1 MSNNKS
7 NVYNTKLFKRLLTYV
22 RSYNRIFIT
31 SIFSV
36 IGLSVFGALR
46 PVILEKI
53 VDENLTQYSYDFFA
67 QYILIMILLL
77 VLEVFSNYSFIY
89 NAGLLGQS
97 VVKDIRVKL
106 FNHIQNFKMKYY
118 DKSSV
123 GILITRTVTDM
134 ERIADIFGQGL
145 FMILSDILKMLIVA
159 IVMISMNRELSLIV
173 FISLP
178 FILLATKIFQK
189 YMKSAFDEV
198 RNEVANLNSFVQERV
213 TGINVLQ
220 LFAREKVESEKFK
233 QINERHKKAWLKTV
247 WYNSI
252 FFPVAEIF
260 SSLTLGLVVW
270 YGGMNTVL
278 ENTASLGELTAF
290 IMMIPMLFRPLYQIA
305 NKFNTLLM
313 GMVAAERVFK
323 ILDTESSINDDGK
336 KTATKIKG
344 KIRYENINFSYNE
357 TEKVIENFNLEIKAG
372 TTNAIVGATGSGKST
387 IIKLL
392 NRFYNLNNG
401 AIYIDDIN
409 IEEYK
414 VSSLRKNIG
423 FVSQDVHLFSDT
435 ILNNITLKNTDIP
448 FLRVKNAAKEIEIDE
463 FISSLPEGYNYNVRE
478 RGAGI
483 STGQRQLISFLRAY
497 LKDPQ
502 ILVLDEATSSIDTD
516 SELLIQNAIEKIT
529 KNRTSIIIAHRL
541 STIMKA
547 DNIIVM
553 DKGKIVEQGTH
564 SGLITNKDG
573 FYKKLYDAQLKKE
586 GSLIID

>member
-1 MSNNKS
+1 MSSKTK
-7 NVYNTKLFKRLLTYV
+7 VYNFKLFKRLLNYIK
-22 RSYNRIFIT
+22 SYRQIFVI
-31 SIFSV
+31 SIISV
-36 IGLSVFGALR
+36 FGLSVFGALR
-46 PVILEKI
+46 PVVLEKI
-53 VDENLTQYSYDFFA
+53 VDENLTSSNYDFFLE
-67 QYILIMILLL
+67 YIILMITLL
-77 VLEVFSNYSFIY
+77 VLEVVSNYSFIF

-106 FNHIQNFKMKYY
+106 FDHIQDFKMKYY

-145 FMILSDILKMLIVA
+145 FMIISDILKMLIVA
-159 IVMISMNRELSLIV
+159 IVMIYMNWELSLIV
-173 FISLP
+173 FFSLP

-189 YMKSAFDEV
+189 YMKLAFDEV

-213 TGINVLQ
+213 TGMNVLQ
-220 LFAREKVESEKFK
+220 LFAREKIELEKFK
-233 QINERHKKAWLKTV
+233 KINERHKKAWLKTV

-278 ENTASLGELTAF
+278 DNTASIGQLTAF
-290 IMMIPMLFRPLYQIA
+290 IMMIPMLFRPLNQIA

-313 GMVAAERVFK
+313 GMVAAERVFN
-323 ILDTESSINDDGK
+323 ILDTDSLIQDRGTKNADTIEG
-336 KTATKIKG
+336 KIK
-344 KIRYENINFSYNE
+344 YENVNFSYNKR
-357 TEKVIENFNLEIKAG
+357 EKIIEDLTLEINPGSK
-372 TTNAIVGATGSGKST
+372 NAIVGATGSGKST

-392 NRFYNLNNG
+392 NRFYELDSG
-401 AIYIDDIN
+401 SIYIDNIN
-409 IEEYK
+409 IRDYSI
-414 VSSLRKNIG
+414 SSLRRNIA

-435 ILNNITLKNTDIP
+435 ILNNITLQNNNIS
-448 FLRVKNAAKEIEIDE
+448 FLRVKDAAKDIKIDD
-463 FISSLPEGYNYNVRE
+463 FISSLPNGYNYDVKE
-478 RGAGI
+478 RGVGL

-497 LKDPQ
+497 IKNPQ

-547 DNIIVM
+547 DKIIVM
-553 DKGKIVEQGTH
+553 DRGKIVETGSHEDLLKNINGRYQ
-564 SGLITNKDG
+564 
-573 FYKKLYDAQLKKE
+573 KLYKAQLRKE
-586 GSLIID
+586 NNYILD

>member
-1 MSNNKS
+1 MSSKTK
-7 NVYNTKLFKRLLTYV
+7 VYNFKLFKRLLKYIK
-22 RSYNRIFIT
+22 SYRYIFVI
-31 SIFSV
+31 SIISV
-36 IGLSVFGALR
+36 FGLSIFGALR
-46 PVILEKI
+46 PVVLEKI
-53 VDENLTQYSYDFFA
+53 VDENLTASNYDFFLE
-67 QYILIMILLL
+67 YIILMVALL
-77 VLEVFSNYSFIY
+77 VLEVVSNYSFIF

-106 FNHIQNFKMKYY
+106 FDHIQDFKMKYY

-145 FMILSDILKMLIVA
+145 FMIISDVLKMLIVA
-159 IVMISMNRELSLIV
+159 IVMIYMNWELSLIV
-173 FISLP
+173 FLSLP

-189 YMKSAFDEV
+189 YMKLAFDEV

-213 TGINVLQ
+213 TGMNVLQ
-220 LFAREKVESEKFK
+220 LFAREKIELEKFK
-233 QINERHKKAWLKTV
+233 KINERHKKAWLKTV

-278 ENTASLGELTAF
+278 DNTASIGQLTAF
-290 IMMIPMLFRPLYQIA
+290 IMMIPMLFRPLNQIA

-313 GMVAAERVFK
+313 GMVAAERVFN
-323 ILDTESSINDDGK
+323 ILDTDSLIQDRGTKNADTIQG
-336 KTATKIKG
+336 KIK
-344 KIRYENINFSYNE
+344 YENVNFSYNKR
-357 TEKVIENFNLEIKAG
+357 EKIIEDLSLEINPGSK
-372 TTNAIVGATGSGKST
+372 NAIVGATGSGKST

-392 NRFYNLNNG
+392 NRFYELDSG
-401 AIYIDDIN
+401 SIYIDNIN
-409 IEEYK
+409 IRDYSI
-414 VSSLRKNIG
+414 SSLRRNIA

-435 ILNNITLKNTDIP
+435 ILNNITLQNNNIS
-448 FLRVKNAAKEIEIDE
+448 FLRVKDAAKDIKIDD
-463 FISSLPEGYNYNVRE
+463 FISSLPNGYNYNVKE
-478 RGAGI
+478 RGVGL

-497 LKDPQ
+497 IKNPQ

-553 DKGKIVEQGTH
+553 DRGKIVETGTH
-564 SGLITNKDG
+564 EDLLKNVNGR
-573 FYKKLYDAQLKKE
+573 YQKLYKAQLRKE
-586 GSLIID
+586 NKYILD

>member
-1 MSNNKS
+1 MSKKVNI
-7 NVYNTKLFKRLLTYV
+7 YNIGLFKRLLRYV
-22 RSYNRIFIT
+22 KSYKHIFII

-36 IGLSVFGALR
+36 FGLSIFGALR

-53 VDENLTQYSYDFFA
+53 VDENLTQYSFDFFL
-67 QYILIMILLL
+67 QYILLMVLLL
-77 VLEVFSNYSFIY
+77 VLEVISNYSFIF

-106 FNHIQNFKMKYY
+106 FNHIQAFKMKYY
-118 DKSSV
+118 DKSSI

-159 IVMISMNRELSLIV
+159 IVMITMNWELSLIV

-178 FILLATKIFQK
+178 FILLATKVFQK
-189 YMKSAFDEV
+189 YMKLAFDEV

-213 TGINVLQ
+213 TGISILQ
-220 LFAREKVESEKFK
+220 LFAREKIEFEKFK
-233 QINERHKKAWLKTV
+233 KINERHKKAWLKTV

-278 ENTASLGELTAF
+278 DNTASLGELTAF

-305 NKFNTLLM
+305 NKFNTLIM
-313 GMVAAERVFK
+313 GMVAAERVFN
-323 ILDTESSINDDGK
+323 ILDTESSIQDNGL
-336 KTATKIKG
+336 KTAHNIKG
-344 KIRYENINFSYNE
+344 KISYKNVDFSYNRE
-357 TEKVIENFNLEIKAG
+357 EKVIKNFNLEIQPG
-372 TTNAIVGATGSGKST
+372 STNAIVGATGSGKST

-392 NRFYNLNNG
+392 NRFYDLNQG
-401 AIYIDDIN
+401 EIYIDDVNVKQYSI
-409 IEEYK
+409 
-414 VSSLRKNIG
+414 SSLRKNIG

-435 ILNNITLKNTDIP
+435 ILNNITLKNNKIP
-448 FLRVKNAAKEIEIDE
+448 FLRVKDAAKEIKIDD

-478 RGAGI
+478 RGI
-483 STGQRQLISFLRAY
+483 SLSTGQRQLISFLRAY
-497 LKDPQ
+497 IKNPQ

-516 SELLIQNAIEKIT
+516 SELLIQNAIEQIT

-553 DKGKIVEQGTH
+553 DKGKIVESGTH
-564 SGLITNKDG
+564 RELVINEDG
-573 FYKKLYDAQLKKE
+573 HYKKLYDAQLKKE
-586 GSLIID
+586 AVLIKN

>member
-1 MSNNKS
+1 MSSKT
-7 NVYNTKLFKRLLTYV
+7 NVYNFKLFKRLLNYIK
-22 RSYNRIFIT
+22 SYRYIFII
-31 SIFSV
+31 SIISV
-36 IGLSVFGALR
+36 FGLSIFGALR

-53 VDENLTQYSYDFFA
+53 VDENLTASNYDFFLE
-67 QYILIMILLL
+67 YIIIMVTLL
-77 VLEVFSNYSFIY
+77 VLEVASNYSFIF

-106 FNHIQNFKMKYY
+106 FDHIQDFKMKYY

-145 FMILSDILKMLIVA
+145 FMIISDILKMLIVA
-159 IVMISMNRELSLIV
+159 IVMIYMNWELSLIV

-189 YMKSAFDEV
+189 YMKLAFDEV

-213 TGINVLQ
+213 TGMNVLQ
-220 LFAREKVESEKFK
+220 LFAREKIELEKFK

-270 YGGMNTVL
+270 FGGMNTIL
-278 ENTASLGELTAF
+278 DNTASIGELTAF
-290 IMMIPMLFRPLYQIA
+290 IMMIPMLFRPLNQIA

-313 GMVAAERVFK
+313 GMVAAERVFN
-323 ILDTESSINDDGK
+323 ILDTDSLILDRGSKNADIING
-336 KTATKIKG
+336 KIK
-344 KIRYENINFSYNE
+344 YENVNFSYNQE
-357 TEKVIENFNLEIKAG
+357 EKIIEDLNVEINPGSK
-372 TTNAIVGATGSGKST
+372 NAIVGATGSGKST

-392 NRFYNLNNG
+392 NRFYELDSG
-401 AIYIDDIN
+401 SIYIDNIN
-409 IEEYK
+409 IKDYSI
-414 VSSLRKNIG
+414 SSLRRNIA

-435 ILNNITLKNTDIP
+435 ILNNITLQNNNIS
-448 FLRVKNAAKEIEIDE
+448 FLRVKDAAKDIEIDD
-463 FISSLPEGYNYNVRE
+463 FISSLPNGYNYNVME
-478 RGAGI
+478 RGVGL

-497 LKDPQ
+497 IKNPQ

-516 SELLIQNAIEKIT
+516 SELLIQKAIEKIT
-529 KNRTSIIIAHRL
+529 ENRTSIIIAHRL

-553 DKGKIVEQGTH
+553 DSGKIVETGTH
-564 SGLITNKDG
+564 DDLLKNINGH
-573 FYKKLYDAQLKKE
+573 YQKLYQAQLKKE
-586 GSLIID
+586 NKYILN

>member
-1 MSNNKS
+1 MSGKT
-7 NVYNTKLFKRLLTYV
+7 NVYNFKLFKRLLNYIK
-22 RSYNRIFIT
+22 SYRYIFII
-31 SIFSV
+31 SIISV
-36 IGLSVFGALR
+36 FGLSIFGALR
-46 PVILEKI
+46 PVVLEKI
-53 VDENLTQYSYDFFA
+53 VDENLTASNYDFFLE
-67 QYILIMILLL
+67 YIIIMVTLL
-77 VLEVFSNYSFIY
+77 VLEVVSNYSFIF

-106 FNHIQNFKMKYY
+106 FDHIQDFKMKYY

-145 FMILSDILKMLIVA
+145 FMIISDILKMLIVA
-159 IVMISMNRELSLIV
+159 IVMIYMNWELSLIV

-189 YMKSAFDEV
+189 YMKVAFDEV

-213 TGINVLQ
+213 TGMNVLQ
-220 LFAREKVESEKFK
+220 LFAREKIELEKFK

-270 YGGMNTVL
+270 FGGMNTIL
-278 ENTASLGELTAF
+278 DNTASIGELTAF
-290 IMMIPMLFRPLYQIA
+290 IMMIPMLFRPLNQIA

-313 GMVAAERVFK
+313 GMVAAERVFN
-323 ILDTESSINDDGK
+323 ILDTDSLILDRGSKNADRING
-336 KTATKIKG
+336 KIK
-344 KIRYENINFSYNE
+344 YENVNFSYNQE
-357 TEKVIENFNLEIKAG
+357 EKIIEDLNVEINPGSK
-372 TTNAIVGATGSGKST
+372 NEIVGATGSGKST

-392 NRFYNLNNG
+392 NRFYELDSG
-401 AIYIDDIN
+401 SIYIDNIN
-409 IEEYK
+409 IKDYSI
-414 VSSLRKNIG
+414 SSLRRNIA

-435 ILNNITLKNTDIP
+435 ILNNITLQNNNIS
-448 FLRVKNAAKEIEIDE
+448 FLRVKDAAKDIEIDD
-463 FISSLPEGYNYNVRE
+463 FISSLPNGYNYNVKE
-478 RGAGI
+478 RGVGL

-497 LKDPQ
+497 IKNPQ

-516 SELLIQNAIEKIT
+516 SELLIQKAIEKIT
-529 KNRTSIIIAHRL
+529 ENRTSIIIAHRL

-553 DKGKIVEQGTH
+553 DSGKIVETGTH
-564 SGLITNKDG
+564 DDLLKNINGH
-573 FYKKLYDAQLKKE
+573 YQKLYQAQLKKE
-586 GSLIID
+586 NKYILN

>member
-1 MSNNKS
+1 MSSKTK
-7 NVYNTKLFKRLLTYV
+7 VYNFKLFKRLLNYIK
-22 RSYNRIFIT
+22 SYRQIFVI
-31 SIFSV
+31 SIISV
-36 IGLSVFGALR
+36 FGLSVFGALR
-46 PVILEKI
+46 PVVLEKI
-53 VDENLTQYSYDFFA
+53 VDENLTSSNYDFFLE
-67 QYILIMILLL
+67 YIILMITLL
-77 VLEVFSNYSFIY
+77 VLEVLSNYSFIF

-106 FNHIQNFKMKYY
+106 FDHIQDFKMKYY

-145 FMILSDILKMLIVA
+145 FMIISDILKMLIVA
-159 IVMISMNRELSLIV
+159 IVMIYMNWELSLIV
-173 FISLP
+173 FFSLP

-189 YMKSAFDEV
+189 YMKLAFDEV

-213 TGINVLQ
+213 TGMNVLQ
-220 LFAREKVESEKFK
+220 LFAREKIELEKFK
-233 QINERHKKAWLKTV
+233 KINERHKKAWLKTV

-278 ENTASLGELTAF
+278 DNTASIGQLTAF
-290 IMMIPMLFRPLYQIA
+290 IMMIPMLFRPLNQIA

-313 GMVAAERVFK
+313 GMVAAERVFN
-323 ILDTESSINDDGK
+323 ILDTDSLIQDRGTKNADTIQG
-336 KTATKIKG
+336 KIK
-344 KIRYENINFSYNE
+344 YENVNFSYNKR
-357 TEKVIENFNLEIKAG
+357 EKIIEDLTLEINPGSK
-372 TTNAIVGATGSGKST
+372 NAIVGATGSGKST

-392 NRFYNLNNG
+392 NRFYELDSG
-401 AIYIDDIN
+401 SIYIDNIN
-409 IEEYK
+409 ISDYSI
-414 VSSLRKNIG
+414 SSLRKNIA

-435 ILNNITLKNTDIP
+435 ILNNITLQDNNIS
-448 FLRVKNAAKEIEIDE
+448 FLRVKDAAKDIKIDD
-463 FISSLPEGYNYNVRE
+463 FISSLPNGYNYNVKE
-478 RGAGI
+478 RGVGL

-497 LKDPQ
+497 IKNPQ

-553 DKGKIVEQGTH
+553 DRGKIVETGTH
-564 SGLITNKDG
+564 EDLLKNINGR
-573 FYKKLYDAQLKKE
+573 YQKLYKAQLRKE
-586 GSLIID
+586 NKYILD

>member
-1 MSNNKS
+1 
-7 NVYNTKLFKRLLTYV
+7 
-22 RSYNRIFIT
+22 
-31 SIFSV
+31 
-36 IGLSVFGALR
+36 
-46 PVILEKI
+46 
-53 VDENLTQYSYDFFA
+53 
-67 QYILIMILLL
+67 
-77 VLEVFSNYSFIY
+77 
-89 NAGLLGQS
+89 
-97 VVKDIRVKL
+97 
-106 FNHIQNFKMKYY
+106 
-118 DKSSV
+118 
-123 GILITRTVTDM
+123 
-134 ERIADIFGQGL
+134 
-145 FMILSDILKMLIVA
+145 
-159 IVMISMNRELSLIV
+159 
-173 FISLP
+173 
-178 FILLATKIFQK
+178 
-189 YMKSAFDEV
+189 
-198 RNEVANLNSFVQERV
+198 
-213 TGINVLQ
+213 
-220 LFAREKVESEKFK
+220 
-233 QINERHKKAWLKTV
+233 
-247 WYNSI
+247 
-252 FFPVAEIF
+252 
-260 SSLTLGLVVW
+260 
-270 YGGMNTVL
+270 
-278 ENTASLGELTAF
+278 
-290 IMMIPMLFRPLYQIA
+290 MIPMLFRPLYQIA

-323 ILDTESSINDDGK
+323 ILDTESSINDDGE
-336 KTATKIKG
+336 KTANTIKG
-344 KIRYENINFSYNE
+344 KIRYENVNFSYNE
-357 TEKVIENFNLEIKAG
+357 TEMVIENLNLEIKAG

-564 SGLITNKDG
+564 SDLITDKDG

-586 GSLIID
+586 GSFIAD

>member
-1 MSNNKS
+1 MSNKT
-7 NVYNTKLFKRLLTYV
+7 NVYNIELFKRLLTYV
-22 RSYNRIFIT
+22 RFYNKIFII

-36 IGLSVFGALR
+36 FGLSVFGALR

-53 VDENLTQYSYDFFA
+53 VDENLTQYNYDFFP
-67 QYILIMILLL
+67 QYILIMVLLL
-77 VLEVFSNYSFIY
+77 ILEVFCNYSFIY

-145 FMILSDILKMLIVA
+145 FMILSDILKMLIVS
-159 IVMISMNRELSLIV
+159 IVMINMNWELSLIV

-220 LFAREKVESEKFK
+220 LFAREKVEYEKFK
-233 QINERHKKAWLKTV
+233 KINERHKKAWLKTV

-323 ILDTESSINDDGK
+323 ILDTESSINDIGVK
-336 KTATKIKG
+336 IAESIKG
-344 KIRYENINFSYNE
+344 EIRYKNVYFSYNKS
-357 TEKVIENFNLEIKAG
+357 EKVIENFNLEIQAG

-392 NRFYNLNNG
+392 NRFYNLDKGN
-401 AIYIDDIN
+401 IYIDDIN

-414 VSSLRKNIG
+414 ISSLRKNIG

-435 ILNNITLKNTDIP
+435 ILNNITLKNMDIP
-448 FLRVKNAAKEIEIDE
+448 FLRVKNAAKEIQIDG
-463 FISSLPEGYNYNVRE
+463 FISGLPEGYNYNVRE

-497 LKDPQ
+497 IKDPQ
-502 ILVLDEATSSIDTD
+502 ILILDEATSSIDTD

-564 SGLITNKDG
+564 SSLIVNKDG

-586 GSLIID
+586 GSLITN

>member
-1 MSNNKS
+1 MSKKVNI
-7 NVYNTKLFKRLLTYV
+7 YNIGLFKRLLRYIK
-22 RSYNRIFIT
+22 SYKHIFII

-36 IGLSVFGALR
+36 FGLSIFGALR

-53 VDENLTQYSYDFFA
+53 VDENLTQYSFDLFL
-67 QYILIMILLL
+67 QYILLMVLLL
-77 VLEVFSNYSFIY
+77 VLEVISNYSFIF

-106 FNHIQNFKMKYY
+106 FNHIQAFKMKYY
-118 DKSSV
+118 DKSSI

-159 IVMISMNRELSLIV
+159 IVMITMNWELSLIV

-178 FILLATKIFQK
+178 FILLATKVFQK
-189 YMKSAFDEV
+189 YMKLAFDEV

-213 TGINVLQ
+213 TGINILQ
-220 LFAREKVESEKFK
+220 LFAREKIEFEKFK
-233 QINERHKKAWLKTV
+233 EINERHKKAWLKTV

-278 ENTASLGELTAF
+278 DNTASLGELTAF

-305 NKFNTLLM
+305 NKFNTLIM
-313 GMVAAERVFK
+313 GMVAAERVFN
-323 ILDTESSINDDGK
+323 ILDTESSIQDYGL
-336 KTATKIKG
+336 KTADNIKG
-344 KIRYENINFSYNE
+344 KISYKNVDFSYNPE
-357 TEKVIENFNLEIKAG
+357 EKVIKNFNLEIQPG
-372 TTNAIVGATGSGKST
+372 STNAIVGATGSGKST

-392 NRFYNLNNG
+392 NRFYDLDQG
-401 AIYIDDIN
+401 EIYIDDVN
-409 IEEYK
+409 VNEYSI
-414 VSSLRKNIG
+414 SSLRKNIG

-435 ILNNITLKNTDIP
+435 ILNNITLKNNKIP
-448 FLRVKNAAKEIEIDE
+448 FLRVKDAAKEIEIDD

-478 RGAGI
+478 RGI
-483 STGQRQLISFLRAY
+483 SLSTGQRQLISFLRAY
-497 LKDPQ
+497 IKNPQ

-516 SELLIQNAIEKIT
+516 SELLIQNAIDQIT

-553 DKGKIVEQGTH
+553 DKGKIVESGTH
-564 SGLITNKDG
+564 QELVINEDG
-573 FYKKLYDAQLKKE
+573 HYKKLYDAQLKKE
-586 GSLIID
+586 AVLIKN

>member
-1 MSNNKS
+1 MSGKTK
-7 NVYNTKLFKRLLTYV
+7 VYNFKLFKRLLNYIKFY
-22 RSYNRIFIT
+22 R
-31 SIFSV
+31 SIFVISIISV
-36 IGLSVFGALR
+36 FGLSVFGALR
-46 PVILEKI
+46 PVVLEKI
-53 VDENLTQYSYDFFA
+53 VDENLTSSNYDFFLE
-67 QYILIMILLL
+67 YIILMITLL
-77 VLEVFSNYSFIY
+77 VLEVVSNYSFIF

-106 FNHIQNFKMKYY
+106 FDRIQDFKMKYY
-118 DKSSV
+118 DRSSV

-145 FMILSDILKMLIVA
+145 FMIISDILKMLIVA
-159 IVMISMNRELSLIV
+159 IVMIYMNWELSLIV
-173 FISLP
+173 FFSLP

-189 YMKSAFDEV
+189 YMKLAFDEV

-213 TGINVLQ
+213 TGMNVLQ
-220 LFAREKVESEKFK
+220 LFAREKIELEKFK
-233 QINERHKKAWLKTV
+233 KINERHKKAWLKTV

-278 ENTASLGELTAF
+278 DNTASIGQLTAF
-290 IMMIPMLFRPLYQIA
+290 IMMIPMLFRPLNQIA

-313 GMVAAERVFK
+313 GMVAAERVFN
-323 ILDTESSINDDGK
+323 ILDTDSLIQDKGTKNADTIQG
-336 KTATKIKG
+336 KIK
-344 KIRYENINFSYNE
+344 YDNVNFSYNKR
-357 TEKVIENFNLEIKAG
+357 EKIIEDLSLEINPGSK
-372 TTNAIVGATGSGKST
+372 NAIVGATGSGKST

-392 NRFYNLNNG
+392 NRFYELDSG
-401 AIYIDDIN
+401 SIYIDNIN
-409 IEEYK
+409 IRDYSI
-414 VSSLRKNIG
+414 SSLRRNIA

-435 ILNNITLKNTDIP
+435 ILNNITLQNNNIS
-448 FLRVKNAAKEIEIDE
+448 FLRVKDAAKDIKIDD
-463 FISSLPEGYNYNVRE
+463 FISSLPNGYNYDVKE
-478 RGAGI
+478 RGVGL

-497 LKDPQ
+497 VKNPQ

-553 DKGKIVEQGTH
+553 DRGKIVETGTH
-564 SGLITNKDG
+564 EDLLKNINGR
-573 FYKKLYDAQLKKE
+573 YQKLYKAQLRKE
-586 GSLIID
+586 KNYILD

>member
-1 MSNNKS
+1 MSNKT
-7 NVYNTKLFKRLLTYV
+7 NVYNIELFKRLLTYV
-22 RSYNRIFIT
+22 RFYNKIFII

-36 IGLSVFGALR
+36 FGLSVFGALR
-46 PVILEKI
+46 PVVLEKI
-53 VDENLTQYSYDFFA
+53 VDENLTQYNYDFFP
-67 QYILIMILLL
+67 QYILIMVLLL
-77 VLEVFSNYSFIY
+77 ILEVFCNYSFIY

-145 FMILSDILKMLIVA
+145 FMILSDILKMLIVS
-159 IVMISMNRELSLIV
+159 IVMINMNWELSLIV

-220 LFAREKVESEKFK
+220 LFAREKVEYEKFK
-233 QINERHKKAWLKTV
+233 KINERHKKAWLKTV

-323 ILDTESSINDDGK
+323 ILDTESSINDIGVKIADS
-336 KTATKIKG
+336 IKG
-344 KIRYENINFSYNE
+344 EIRYKNVYFSYNKS
-357 TEKVIENFNLEIKAG
+357 EKVIENFNLEIQAG

-392 NRFYNLNNG
+392 NRFYNLDKG
-401 AIYIDDIN
+401 KIYIDDIN

-414 VSSLRKNIG
+414 ISSLRKNIG

-435 ILNNITLKNTDIP
+435 ILNNITLKNMDIP
-448 FLRVKNAAKEIEIDE
+448 FLRVKNAAKEIQIDG
-463 FISSLPEGYNYNVRE
+463 FISGLPEGYNYNVRE

-497 LKDPQ
+497 IKDPQ
-502 ILVLDEATSSIDTD
+502 ILILDEATSSIDTD

-564 SGLITNKDG
+564 SSLIVNKDG

-586 GSLIID
+586 GSLITN

>member
-1 MSNNKS
+1 MSSKTK
-7 NVYNTKLFKRLLTYV
+7 VYNFKLFKRLLKYIK
-22 RSYNRIFIT
+22 SYRYIFVI
-31 SIFSV
+31 SIISV
-36 IGLSVFGALR
+36 FGLSIFGALR
-46 PVILEKI
+46 PVVLEKI
-53 VDENLTQYSYDFFA
+53 VDENLTASNYDFFLE
-67 QYILIMILLL
+67 YIILMVALL
-77 VLEVFSNYSFIY
+77 VLEVASNYSFIF

-106 FNHIQNFKMKYY
+106 FDHIQDFKMKYY

-145 FMILSDILKMLIVA
+145 FMIISDILKMLIVA
-159 IVMISMNRELSLIV
+159 IVMIYMNWELSLIV
-173 FISLP
+173 FLSLP

-189 YMKSAFDEV
+189 YMKLAFDEV

-213 TGINVLQ
+213 TGMNVLQ
-220 LFAREKVESEKFK
+220 LFAREKIELEKFK

-270 YGGMNTVL
+270 YGGMNTIL
-278 ENTASLGELTAF
+278 DNTASIGELTAF
-290 IMMIPMLFRPLYQIA
+290 IMMIPMLFRPLNQIA

-313 GMVAAERVFK
+313 GMVAAERVFN
-323 ILDTESSINDDGK
+323 ILDTDSLIQDRGSKNADIIDGK
-336 KTATKIKG
+336 IK
-344 KIRYENINFSYNE
+344 YENVNFSYNE
-357 TEKVIENFNLEIKAG
+357 GEKIIEDLNLEINPGSK
-372 TTNAIVGATGSGKST
+372 NAIVGATGSGKST

-392 NRFYNLNNG
+392 NRFYELDSG
-401 AIYIDDIN
+401 SIYIDNIN
-409 IEEYK
+409 IKDYSI
-414 VSSLRKNIG
+414 SSLRRNIA

-435 ILNNITLKNTDIP
+435 ILNNITLQNNNIS
-448 FLRVKNAAKEIEIDE
+448 FLRVKDAAKEIEIDD
-463 FISSLPEGYNYNVRE
+463 FISSLPNGYNYNVKE
-478 RGAGI
+478 RGIGL

-497 LKDPQ
+497 IKNPQ

-516 SELLIQNAIEKIT
+516 SELLIQKAIEKIT
-529 KNRTSIIIAHRL
+529 ENRTSIIIAHRL

-553 DKGKIVEQGTH
+553 DGGKIVEAGTH
-564 SGLITNKDG
+564 RDLLKNINGH
-573 FYKKLYDAQLKKE
+573 YQKLYQAQLKKE
-586 GSLIID
+586 NKYILN

>member
-1 MSNNKS
+1 MSNKT
-7 NVYNTKLFKRLLTYV
+7 NVYNIELFKRLLTYV
-22 RSYNRIFIT
+22 RFYNKIFII

-36 IGLSVFGALR
+36 FGLSVFGALR
-46 PVILEKI
+46 PVVLEKI
-53 VDENLTQYSYDFFA
+53 VDENLTQYNYDFFP
-67 QYILIMILLL
+67 QYILIMVLLL
-77 VLEVFSNYSFIY
+77 ILEVFCNYSFIY

-145 FMILSDILKMLIVA
+145 FMILSDILKMLIVS
-159 IVMISMNRELSLIV
+159 IVMINMNWELSLIV

-220 LFAREKVESEKFK
+220 LFAREKVEYEKFK
-233 QINERHKKAWLKTV
+233 KINERHKKAWLKTV

-323 ILDTESSINDDGK
+323 ILDTESSINDIGV
-336 KTATKIKG
+336 KTADSIKG
-344 KIRYENINFSYNE
+344 EIRYKNVYFSYNKS
-357 TEKVIENFNLEIKAG
+357 EKVIENFNLEIQAG

-392 NRFYNLNNG
+392 NRFYNLDKG
-401 AIYIDDIN
+401 KIYIDDIN

-414 VSSLRKNIG
+414 ISSLRKNIG

-435 ILNNITLKNTDIP
+435 ILNNITLKNMDIP
-448 FLRVKNAAKEIEIDE
+448 FLRVKNAAKEIQIDG
-463 FISSLPEGYNYNVRE
+463 FISGLPEGYNYNVRE

-497 LKDPQ
+497 IKDPQ
-502 ILVLDEATSSIDTD
+502 ILILDEATSSIDTD

-564 SGLITNKDG
+564 SSLIVNKDG

-586 GSLIID
+586 GSLITN

>member
-1 MSNNKS
+1 MSSKTK
-7 NVYNTKLFKRLLTYV
+7 VYNFKLFKRLLNYIK
-22 RSYNRIFIT
+22 SYRYIFVI
-31 SIFSV
+31 SIISV
-36 IGLSVFGALR
+36 FGLSVFGALR
-46 PVILEKI
+46 PVVLEKI
-53 VDENLTQYSYDFFA
+53 VDENLTSSNYDFFLE
-67 QYILIMILLL
+67 YIILMITLL
-77 VLEVFSNYSFIY
+77 VLEVVSNYSFIF

-106 FNHIQNFKMKYY
+106 FDHIQDFKMKYY

-145 FMILSDILKMLIVA
+145 FMIISDILKMLIVA
-159 IVMISMNRELSLIV
+159 IVMIYMNWELSLIV
-173 FISLP
+173 FFSLP

-189 YMKSAFDEV
+189 YMKLAFDEV

-213 TGINVLQ
+213 TGMNVLQ
-220 LFAREKVESEKFK
+220 LFAREKIELEKFK
-233 QINERHKKAWLKTV
+233 KINERHKKAWLKTV

-278 ENTASLGELTAF
+278 DNTASIGQLTAF
-290 IMMIPMLFRPLYQIA
+290 IMMIPMLFRPLNQIA

-313 GMVAAERVFK
+313 GMVAAERVFN
-323 ILDTESSINDDGK
+323 ILDTDSLIQDRGTKNADTIEG
-336 KTATKIKG
+336 KIK
-344 KIRYENINFSYNE
+344 YENVNFSYNKR
-357 TEKVIENFNLEIKAG
+357 EKIIEDLTLEINPGSK
-372 TTNAIVGATGSGKST
+372 NAIVGATGSGKST

-392 NRFYNLNNG
+392 NRFYELDSG
-401 AIYIDDIN
+401 SIYIDNIN
-409 IEEYK
+409 IRDYSI
-414 VSSLRKNIG
+414 SSLRRNIA

-435 ILNNITLKNTDIP
+435 ILNNITLQNNNIS
-448 FLRVKNAAKEIEIDE
+448 FLRVKDAAKDIKIDD
-463 FISSLPEGYNYNVRE
+463 FISSLPNGYNYDVKE
-478 RGAGI
+478 RGVGL

-497 LKDPQ
+497 IKNPQ

-553 DKGKIVEQGTH
+553 DRGKIVETGTH
-564 SGLITNKDG
+564 EDLLKNINGR
-573 FYKKLYDAQLKKE
+573 YQKLYKAQLRKE
-586 GSLIID
+586 NNYILD

>member
-1 MSNNKS
+1 MSSKTK
-7 NVYNTKLFKRLLTYV
+7 VYNFKLFKRLLKYIK
-22 RSYNRIFIT
+22 SYRQIFVI
-31 SIFSV
+31 SIISV
-36 IGLSVFGALR
+36 FGLSVFGALR
-46 PVILEKI
+46 PVVLEKI
-53 VDENLTQYSYDFFA
+53 VDENLTSSNYDFFLE
-67 QYILIMILLL
+67 YIILMITLL
-77 VLEVFSNYSFIY
+77 VLEVVSNYSFIF

-106 FNHIQNFKMKYY
+106 FDHIQDFKMKYY

-145 FMILSDILKMLIVA
+145 FMIISDILKMLIVA
-159 IVMISMNRELSLIV
+159 IVMIYMNWELSLIV
-173 FISLP
+173 FFSLP

-189 YMKSAFDEV
+189 YMKLAFDEV

-213 TGINVLQ
+213 TGMNVLQ
-220 LFAREKVESEKFK
+220 LFAREKIELEKFK
-233 QINERHKKAWLKTV
+233 KINERHKKAWLKTV

-278 ENTASLGELTAF
+278 DNTASIGQLTAF
-290 IMMIPMLFRPLYQIA
+290 IMMIPMLFRPLNQIA

-313 GMVAAERVFK
+313 GMVAAERVFN
-323 ILDTESSINDDGK
+323 ILDTDSLIQDRGTKNADTIQG
-336 KTATKIKG
+336 KIK
-344 KIRYENINFSYNE
+344 YENVNFSYNKR
-357 TEKVIENFNLEIKAG
+357 EKIIEDLSLEINPGSK
-372 TTNAIVGATGSGKST
+372 NAIVGATGSGKST

-392 NRFYNLNNG
+392 NRFYELDSG
-401 AIYIDDIN
+401 SIYIDNIN
-409 IEEYK
+409 IRDYSI
-414 VSSLRKNIG
+414 SSLRRNIA

-435 ILNNITLKNTDIP
+435 ILNNITLENNNIS
-448 FLRVKNAAKEIEIDE
+448 FLRVKDAAKDIKIDD
-463 FISSLPEGYNYNVRE
+463 FISSLPNGYNYDVKE
-478 RGAGI
+478 RGVGL

-497 LKDPQ
+497 IKNPQ

-553 DKGKIVEQGTH
+553 DRGKIVETGTH
-564 SGLITNKDG
+564 EDLLKNINGR
-573 FYKKLYDAQLKKE
+573 YQKLYKAQLRKE
-586 GSLIID
+586 NKYILD

>member
-1 MSNNKS
+1 MSSKT
-7 NVYNTKLFKRLLTYV
+7 NVYNFKLFKRLLNYIK
-22 RSYNRIFIT
+22 SYRYIFII
-31 SIFSV
+31 SIISV
-36 IGLSVFGALR
+36 FGLSIFGALR

-53 VDENLTQYSYDFFA
+53 VDENLTASNYDFFLE
-67 QYILIMILLL
+67 YIIIMVTLL
-77 VLEVFSNYSFIY
+77 VLEVASNYSFIF

-106 FNHIQNFKMKYY
+106 FDHIQDFKMKYY

-145 FMILSDILKMLIVA
+145 FMIISDILKMLIVA
-159 IVMISMNRELSLIV
+159 IVMIYMNWELSLIV

-189 YMKSAFDEV
+189 YMKLAFDEV

-213 TGINVLQ
+213 TGMNVLQ
-220 LFAREKVESEKFK
+220 LFAREKIELEKFK

-270 YGGMNTVL
+270 YGGMNTIL
-278 ENTASLGELTAF
+278 DNTASIGELTAF
-290 IMMIPMLFRPLYQIA
+290 IMMIPMLFRPLNQIA

-313 GMVAAERVFK
+313 GMVAAERVFN
-323 ILDTESSINDDGK
+323 ILDTDSLILDRGSKNADRING
-336 KTATKIKG
+336 KIK
-344 KIRYENINFSYNE
+344 YENVNFSYNQE
-357 TEKVIENFNLEIKAG
+357 EKIIEDLNVEINPGSK
-372 TTNAIVGATGSGKST
+372 NAIVGATGSGKST

-392 NRFYNLNNG
+392 NRFYELDSG
-401 AIYIDDIN
+401 SIYIDNIN
-409 IEEYK
+409 IKDYSI
-414 VSSLRKNIG
+414 SSLRRNIA

-435 ILNNITLKNTDIP
+435 ILNNITLQNNNIS
-448 FLRVKNAAKEIEIDE
+448 FLRVKDAAKDIEIDD
-463 FISSLPEGYNYNVRE
+463 FISSLPNGYNYNVKE
-478 RGAGI
+478 RGVGL

-497 LKDPQ
+497 IKNPQ

-516 SELLIQNAIEKIT
+516 SELLIQKAIEKIT
-529 KNRTSIIIAHRL
+529 ENRTSIIIAHRL

-553 DKGKIVEQGTH
+553 DSGKIVETGTH
-564 SGLITNKDG
+564 DDLLKNINGH
-573 FYKKLYDAQLKKE
+573 YQKLYQAQLKKE
-586 GSLIID
+586 NKYILN

>member
-1 MSNNKS
+1 MSSKTK
-7 NVYNTKLFKRLLTYV
+7 VYNFKLFKRLLNYIKTY
-22 RSYNRIFIT
+22 RYIFVI
-31 SIFSV
+31 SIISV
-36 IGLSVFGALR
+36 FGLSVFGALR
-46 PVILEKI
+46 PVVLEKI
-53 VDENLTQYSYDFFA
+53 VDENLTSSNYDFFLE
-67 QYILIMILLL
+67 YIILMITLL
-77 VLEVFSNYSFIY
+77 VLEVVSNYSFIF

-106 FNHIQNFKMKYY
+106 FDHIQDFKMKYY

-145 FMILSDILKMLIVA
+145 FMIISDILKMLIVA
-159 IVMISMNRELSLIV
+159 IVMIYMNWELSLIV
-173 FISLP
+173 FFSLP

-189 YMKSAFDEV
+189 YMKLAFDEV

-213 TGINVLQ
+213 TGMNVLQ
-220 LFAREKVESEKFK
+220 LFAREKIELEKFK
-233 QINERHKKAWLKTV
+233 KINERHKKAWLKTV

-278 ENTASLGELTAF
+278 DNTASIGQLTAF
-290 IMMIPMLFRPLYQIA
+290 IMMIPMLFRPLNQIA

-313 GMVAAERVFK
+313 GMVAAERVFN
-323 ILDTESSINDDGK
+323 ILDTDSLIQDRGTKNADTIQG
-336 KTATKIKG
+336 KIK
-344 KIRYENINFSYNE
+344 YENVNFSYNKR
-357 TEKVIENFNLEIKAG
+357 EKIIEDLSLEINPGSK
-372 TTNAIVGATGSGKST
+372 NAIVGATGSGKST

-392 NRFYNLNNG
+392 NRFYELDSG
-401 AIYIDDIN
+401 SIYIDNIN
-409 IEEYK
+409 ISDYSI
-414 VSSLRKNIG
+414 SSLRRNIA

-435 ILNNITLKNTDIP
+435 ILNNITLQDNNIS
-448 FLRVKNAAKEIEIDE
+448 FLRVKDAAKDIKIDD
-463 FISSLPEGYNYNVRE
+463 FISSLPNGYNYNVKE
-478 RGAGI
+478 RGVGL

-497 LKDPQ
+497 IKNPQ

-553 DKGKIVEQGTH
+553 DRGKIVETGTH
-564 SGLITNKDG
+564 EDLLKNINGR
-573 FYKKLYDAQLKKE
+573 YQKLYKAQLRKE
-586 GSLIID
+586 NNYILD

>member
-1 MSNNKS
+1 MSSKTK
-7 NVYNTKLFKRLLTYV
+7 VYNFKLFKRLLKYIK
-22 RSYNRIFIT
+22 SYRYIFVI
-31 SIFSV
+31 SIISV
-36 IGLSVFGALR
+36 FGLSIFGALR
-46 PVILEKI
+46 PVVLEKI
-53 VDENLTQYSYDFFA
+53 VDENLTASNYDFFLE
-67 QYILIMILLL
+67 YIVLMVALL
-77 VLEVFSNYSFIY
+77 VLEVASNYSFIF

-106 FNHIQNFKMKYY
+106 FDHIQDFKMKYY

-145 FMILSDILKMLIVA
+145 FMIISDILKMLIVA
-159 IVMISMNRELSLIV
+159 IVMIYMNWELSLIV
-173 FISLP
+173 FLSLP

-189 YMKSAFDEV
+189 YMKLAFDEV

-213 TGINVLQ
+213 TGMNVLQ
-220 LFAREKVESEKFK
+220 LFAREKIELEKFK

-270 YGGMNTVL
+270 YGGMNTIL
-278 ENTASLGELTAF
+278 DNTASIGELTAF
-290 IMMIPMLFRPLYQIA
+290 IMMIPMLFRPLNQIA

-313 GMVAAERVFK
+313 GMVAAERVFN
-323 ILDTESSINDDGK
+323 ILDTDSLIQDRGSKNADIIDGK
-336 KTATKIKG
+336 IK
-344 KIRYENINFSYNE
+344 YENVNFSYNE
-357 TEKVIENFNLEIKAG
+357 GEKIIQDLNLEINPGSK
-372 TTNAIVGATGSGKST
+372 NAIVGATGSGKST

-392 NRFYNLNNG
+392 TSFYELDSG
-401 AIYIDDIN
+401 SIYIDNIN
-409 IEEYK
+409 IKDYSI
-414 VSSLRKNIG
+414 SSLRRNIA

-435 ILNNITLKNTDIP
+435 ILNNITLQNNNIS
-448 FLRVKNAAKEIEIDE
+448 FLRVKDAAKEIEIDD
-463 FISSLPEGYNYNVRE
+463 FISSLPNGYNYNVKE
-478 RGAGI
+478 RGVGL

-497 LKDPQ
+497 IKNPQ

-516 SELLIQNAIEKIT
+516 SELLIQKAIEKIT
-529 KNRTSIIIAHRL
+529 ENRTSIIIAHRL

-553 DKGKIVEQGTH
+553 DGGKIVEAGTH
-564 SGLITNKDG
+564 DDLLKNINGH
-573 FYKKLYDAQLKKE
+573 YQKLYQAQLKKE
-586 GSLIID
+586 NKYILN

>member
-1 MSNNKS
+1 MSSKTK
-7 NVYNTKLFKRLLTYV
+7 VYNFKLFKRLLKFIK
-22 RSYNRIFIT
+22 SYRYIFVI
-31 SIFSV
+31 SIISV
-36 IGLSVFGALR
+36 FGLSIFGALR
-46 PVILEKI
+46 PVVLEKI
-53 VDENLTQYSYDFFA
+53 VDENLTASNYDFFLE
-67 QYILIMILLL
+67 YIVLMVALL
-77 VLEVFSNYSFIY
+77 VLEVASNYSFIF

-106 FNHIQNFKMKYY
+106 FDHIQDFKMKYY

-145 FMILSDILKMLIVA
+145 FMIISDILKMLIVA
-159 IVMISMNRELSLIV
+159 IVMIYMNWELSLIV
-173 FISLP
+173 FLSLP

-189 YMKSAFDEV
+189 YMKLAFDEV

-213 TGINVLQ
+213 TGMNVLQ
-220 LFAREKVESEKFK
+220 LFAREKIELEKFK

-270 YGGMNTVL
+270 YGGMNTIL
-278 ENTASLGELTAF
+278 DNTASIGELTAF
-290 IMMIPMLFRPLYQIA
+290 IMMIPMLFRPLNQIA

-313 GMVAAERVFK
+313 GMVAAERVFN
-323 ILDTESSINDDGK
+323 ILDTDSLIQDRGSKNADIIDGK
-336 KTATKIKG
+336 IK
-344 KIRYENINFSYNE
+344 YENVNFSYNE
-357 TEKVIENFNLEIKAG
+357 GEKIIQDLNLEINPGSK
-372 TTNAIVGATGSGKST
+372 NAIVGATGSGKST

-392 NRFYNLNNG
+392 NRFYELDSG
-401 AIYIDDIN
+401 SIYIDNIN
-409 IEEYK
+409 IKDYSI
-414 VSSLRKNIG
+414 SSLRRNIA

-435 ILNNITLKNTDIP
+435 ILNNITLQNNNIS
-448 FLRVKNAAKEIEIDE
+448 FLRVKDAAKEIEIDD
-463 FISSLPEGYNYNVRE
+463 FISSLPNGYNYNVKE
-478 RGAGI
+478 RGVGL

-497 LKDPQ
+497 IKNPQ

-516 SELLIQNAIEKIT
+516 SELLIQKAIEKIT
-529 KNRTSIIIAHRL
+529 ENRTSIIIAHRL

-553 DKGKIVEQGTH
+553 DGGKIVEAGTH
-564 SGLITNKDG
+564 DDLLKNINGH
-573 FYKKLYDAQLKKE
+573 YQKLYQAQLKKE
-586 GSLIID
+586 NKYILN

>member
-1 MSNNKS
+1 MSNKT
-7 NVYNTKLFKRLLTYV
+7 NVYNIELFKRLLTYV
-22 RSYNRIFIT
+22 RFYNKIFII

-36 IGLSVFGALR
+36 FGLSVFGALR

-53 VDENLTQYSYDFFA
+53 VDENLTQYNYDFFP
-67 QYILIMILLL
+67 QYILIMVLLL
-77 VLEVFSNYSFIY
+77 ILEVFCNYSFIY

-145 FMILSDILKMLIVA
+145 FMILSDILKMLIVS
-159 IVMISMNRELSLIV
+159 IVMINMNWELSLIV

-220 LFAREKVESEKFK
+220 LFAREKVEYEKFK
-233 QINERHKKAWLKTV
+233 KINERHKKAWLKTV

-323 ILDTESSINDDGK
+323 ILDTESSINDIGVKIADS
-336 KTATKIKG
+336 IKG
-344 KIRYENINFSYNE
+344 EIRYKNVYFSYNKS
-357 TEKVIENFNLEIKAG
+357 EKVIENFNLEIQAG

-392 NRFYNLNNG
+392 NRFYNLDKGN
-401 AIYIDDIN
+401 IYIDDIN

-414 VSSLRKNIG
+414 ISSLRKNIG

-435 ILNNITLKNTDIP
+435 ILNNITLKNIDIP
-448 FLRVKNAAKEIEIDE
+448 FLRVKNAAKEIQIDG
-463 FISSLPEGYNYNVRE
+463 FISGLPEGYNYNVRE

-497 LKDPQ
+497 IKDPQ
-502 ILVLDEATSSIDTD
+502 ILILDEATSSIDTD

-564 SGLITNKDG
+564 SSLIVNKDG

-586 GSLIID
+586 GSLITT

>member
-1 MSNNKS
+1 MSSKTK
-7 NVYNTKLFKRLLTYV
+7 VYNLKLFKRLLNYIK
-22 RSYNRIFIT
+22 SYKYIFLI
-31 SIFSV
+31 SIISV
-36 IGLSVFGALR
+36 FGLSIFGALR
-46 PVILEKI
+46 PVVLEKI
-53 VDENLTQYSYDFFA
+53 VDENLTASNYEFFLE
-67 QYILIMILLL
+67 YIILMITLL
-77 VLEVFSNYSFIY
+77 VLEVASNYSFIF

-106 FNHIQNFKMKYY
+106 FDHIQGFKMKYY

-145 FMILSDILKMLIVA
+145 FMIISDILKMLIVA
-159 IVMISMNRELSLIV
+159 IVMIYMNWELSLIV
-173 FISLP
+173 FLSLP

-189 YMKSAFDEV
+189 YMKLAFDEV

-213 TGINVLQ
+213 TGMNVLQ
-220 LFAREKVESEKFK
+220 LFAREKIELEKFK

-270 YGGMNTVL
+270 YGGMNTIL
-278 ENTASLGELTAF
+278 DNTASIGELTAF
-290 IMMIPMLFRPLYQIA
+290 IMMIPMLFRPLNQIA

-313 GMVAAERVFK
+313 GMVAAERVFN
-323 ILDTESSINDDGK
+323 ILDTDSLIQDRG
-336 KTATKIKG
+336 TKNADTIKG
-344 KIRYENINFSYNE
+344 KIKYENVNFSYNE
-357 TEKVIENFNLEIKAG
+357 GEKIIEDLNLEINPGSK
-372 TTNAIVGATGSGKST
+372 NAIVGATGSGKST

-392 NRFYNLNNG
+392 NRFYELDSG
-401 AIYIDDIN
+401 SIYIDNIN
-409 IEEYK
+409 IKDYSI
-414 VSSLRKNIG
+414 SSLRRNIA

-435 ILNNITLKNTDIP
+435 ILNNITLQNNNIS
-448 FLRVKNAAKEIEIDE
+448 FLRVKDAAKEIEIDD
-463 FISSLPEGYNYNVRE
+463 FISSLPNGYNYNVKE
-478 RGAGI
+478 RGVGL

-497 LKDPQ
+497 IKNPQ

-516 SELLIQNAIEKIT
+516 SELLIQKAIEKIIE
-529 KNRTSIIIAHRL
+529 NRTSIIIAHRL

-553 DKGKIVEQGTH
+553 DGGKIVEIGTH
-564 SGLITNKDG
+564 NDLLKTINGH
-573 FYKKLYDAQLKKE
+573 YKKLYQAQLEKE
-586 GSLIID
+586 NKNAAI

>member
-1 MSNNKS
+1 MSSKTK
-7 NVYNTKLFKRLLTYV
+7 VYNFKLFKRLLKYIK
-22 RSYNRIFIT
+22 SYRYIFVI
-31 SIFSV
+31 SIISV
-36 IGLSVFGALR
+36 FGLSIFGALR
-46 PVILEKI
+46 PVVLEKI
-53 VDENLTQYSYDFFA
+53 VDENLTASNYDFFLE
-67 QYILIMILLL
+67 YIILMVALL
-77 VLEVFSNYSFIY
+77 VLEVASNYSFIF

-106 FNHIQNFKMKYY
+106 FDHIQDFKMKYY

-145 FMILSDILKMLIVA
+145 FMIISDILKMLIVA
-159 IVMISMNRELSLIV
+159 IVMIYMNWELSLIV
-173 FISLP
+173 FLSLP

-189 YMKSAFDEV
+189 YMKLAFDEV

-213 TGINVLQ
+213 TGMNVLQ
-220 LFAREKVESEKFK
+220 LFAREKIELEKFK

-270 YGGMNTVL
+270 YGGMNTIL
-278 ENTASLGELTAF
+278 DNTASIGELTAF
-290 IMMIPMLFRPLYQIA
+290 IMMIPMLFRPLNQIA

-313 GMVAAERVFK
+313 GMVAAERVFN
-323 ILDTESSINDDGK
+323 ILDTDSLIQDRGSKNADIIDGK
-336 KTATKIKG
+336 IK
-344 KIRYENINFSYNE
+344 YENVNFSYNE
-357 TEKVIENFNLEIKAG
+357 GEKIIEDLNLEINPGSK
-372 TTNAIVGATGSGKST
+372 NAIVGATGSGKST

-392 NRFYNLNNG
+392 NRFYELDSG
-401 AIYIDDIN
+401 SIYIDNIN
-409 IEEYK
+409 IKDYSI
-414 VSSLRKNIG
+414 SSLRRNIA

-435 ILNNITLKNTDIP
+435 ILNNITLQNNNIS
-448 FLRVKNAAKEIEIDE
+448 FLRVKDAAKEIEIDD
-463 FISSLPEGYNYNVRE
+463 FISSLPNGYNYNVKE
-478 RGAGI
+478 RGVGL

-497 LKDPQ
+497 IKNPQ

-516 SELLIQNAIEKIT
+516 SELLIQKAIEKIT
-529 KNRTSIIIAHRL
+529 ENRTSIIIAHRL

-553 DKGKIVEQGTH
+553 DGGKIVEAGTH
-564 SGLITNKDG
+564 HDLLKNINGH
-573 FYKKLYDAQLKKE
+573 YQKLYQAQLKKE
-586 GSLIID
+586 NKYILN

>member
-1 MSNNKS
+1 MSSKTK
-7 NVYNTKLFKRLLTYV
+7 VYNFKLFKRLLKFIK
-22 RSYNRIFIT
+22 SYRYIFVI
-31 SIFSV
+31 SIISV
-36 IGLSVFGALR
+36 FGLSIFGALR
-46 PVILEKI
+46 PVVLEKI
-53 VDENLTQYSYDFFA
+53 VDENLTASNYDFFLE
-67 QYILIMILLL
+67 YIVLMVALL
-77 VLEVFSNYSFIY
+77 VLEVASNYSFIF

-106 FNHIQNFKMKYY
+106 FDHIQDFKMKYY

-145 FMILSDILKMLIVA
+145 FMIISDILKMLIVA
-159 IVMISMNRELSLIV
+159 IVMIYMNWELSLIV
-173 FISLP
+173 FLSLP

-189 YMKSAFDEV
+189 YMKLAFDEV

-213 TGINVLQ
+213 TGMNVLQ
-220 LFAREKVESEKFK
+220 LFAREKIELEKFK

-270 YGGMNTVL
+270 YGGMNTIL
-278 ENTASLGELTAF
+278 DNTASIGELTAF
-290 IMMIPMLFRPLYQIA
+290 IMMIPMLFRPLNQIA

-313 GMVAAERVFK
+313 GMVAAERVFN
-323 ILDTESSINDDGK
+323 ILDTDSLIQDRGSKNADIIDGK
-336 KTATKIKG
+336 IK
-344 KIRYENINFSYNE
+344 YENVNFSYNE
-357 TEKVIENFNLEIKAG
+357 GEKIIQDLNLEINPGSK
-372 TTNAIVGATGSGKST
+372 NAIVGATGSGKST

-392 NRFYNLNNG
+392 NRFYELDSG
-401 AIYIDDIN
+401 SIYIDNIN
-409 IEEYK
+409 IKDYSI
-414 VSSLRKNIG
+414 SSLRRNIA

-435 ILNNITLKNTDIP
+435 ILNNITLQNNNIS
-448 FLRVKNAAKEIEIDE
+448 FLRVKDAAKEIEIDD
-463 FISSLPEGYNYNVRE
+463 FISSLPNGYNYNVKE
-478 RGAGI
+478 RGVGL

-497 LKDPQ
+497 IKNPQ

-516 SELLIQNAIEKIT
+516 SELLIQKAIEKIT
-529 KNRTSIIIAHRL
+529 ENRTSIIIAHRL

-553 DKGKIVEQGTH
+553 DGGKIVEAGTH
-564 SGLITNKDG
+564 RDLLKNINGH
-573 FYKKLYDAQLKKE
+573 YQKLYQAQLKKE
-586 GSLIID
+586 NKYILN

>member
-1 MSNNKS
+1 MSSKTK
-7 NVYNTKLFKRLLTYV
+7 VYNFKLFKRLLNFIK
-22 RSYNRIFIT
+22 SYRQIFVI
-31 SIFSV
+31 SIISV
-36 IGLSVFGALR
+36 FGLSVFGALR
-46 PVILEKI
+46 PVVLEKI
-53 VDENLTQYSYDFFA
+53 VDENLTSSNYDFFLE
-67 QYILIMILLL
+67 YIILMIILL
-77 VLEVFSNYSFIY
+77 VLEVISNYSFIF

-106 FNHIQNFKMKYY
+106 FDHIQDFKMKYY

-145 FMILSDILKMLIVA
+145 FMIISDVLKMLIVA
-159 IVMISMNRELSLIV
+159 IVMIYMNWELSLIV
-173 FISLP
+173 FLSLP

-189 YMKSAFDEV
+189 YMKLAFDEV

-213 TGINVLQ
+213 TGMNVLQ
-220 LFAREKVESEKFK
+220 LFAREKIELEKFK
-233 QINERHKKAWLKTV
+233 KINERHKKAWLKTV

-278 ENTASLGELTAF
+278 DNTASIGQLTAF
-290 IMMIPMLFRPLYQIA
+290 IMMIPMLFRPLNQIA

-313 GMVAAERVFK
+313 GMVAAERVFN
-323 ILDTESSINDDGK
+323 ILDTDSLIQDRGTKNADTIEG
-336 KTATKIKG
+336 KIK
-344 KIRYENINFSYNE
+344 YENVNFSYNKR
-357 TEKVIENFNLEIKAG
+357 EKIIEDLTLEINPGSK
-372 TTNAIVGATGSGKST
+372 NAIVGATGSGKST

-392 NRFYNLNNG
+392 NRFYELDSG
-401 AIYIDDIN
+401 SIYIDNIN
-409 IEEYK
+409 IRDYSI
-414 VSSLRKNIG
+414 SSLRRNIA

-435 ILNNITLKNTDIP
+435 ILNNITLQNNNIS
-448 FLRVKNAAKEIEIDE
+448 FLRVKDAAKDIKIDD
-463 FISSLPEGYNYNVRE
+463 FISSLPNGYNYNVKE
-478 RGAGI
+478 RGVGL

-497 LKDPQ
+497 IKNPQ

-553 DKGKIVEQGTH
+553 DRGKIVETGTH
-564 SGLITNKDG
+564 EDLLKNINGR
-573 FYKKLYDAQLKKE
+573 YQKLYKAQLRKE
-586 GSLIID
+586 NNYILD